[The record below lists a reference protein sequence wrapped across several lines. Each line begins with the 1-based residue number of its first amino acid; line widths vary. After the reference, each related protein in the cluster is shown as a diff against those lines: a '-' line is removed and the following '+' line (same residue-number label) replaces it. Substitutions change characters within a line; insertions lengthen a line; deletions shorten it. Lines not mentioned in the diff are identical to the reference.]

1 MSPYIGCD
9 DIETQTESLYHLN
22 TTEAPND
29 SYIGYMTR
37 VVKYGGGG
45 PYPIHGLLRAQLVII
60 ILYFQLEANF
70 GYIVILFN
78 GFV

>member
-1 MSPYIGCD
+1 MGGMGGDPTPSRGCPPHEDLSPPIPKILSPPHGDIGPTPRYK
-9 DIETQTESLYHLN
+9 IL
-22 TTEAPND
+22 
-29 SYIGYMTR
+29 
-37 VVKYGGGG
+37 
-45 PYPIHGLLRAQLVII
+45 II